1 MHKYDIIITEVSD
14 MKGYL
19 RVASIMPNIKVGNP
33 TYNLREIKDDI
44 NKANT
49 LNAKICVLPELSLTG
64 LNLKSLYHD
73 NNILNSSLDALYNL
87 LTFSSELDIII
98 IASLPFEYNK
108 NIYEVAAIIKS
119 GDILGLVP
127 KNNFIND
134 ENRDFFSILKN
145 NIDNIKL
152 YDKERNIEYN
162 FPFSNNLLFKCDKFD
177 FSVLFSLYNQNSIN
191 SDIFI
196 NLQSIPETVF
206 VDNEITKIK
215 NFSFDT
221 HSTVITSTPGTSESS
236 ERYSYFGRSMIVEH
250 GNLISKNDIIT
261 NHILISD
268 IDLDKSNFI
277 IDENYKKTDS
287 NIIIF
292 SFSNYINNQLSN
304 KLFRDFDK
312 TPYIKKN
319 VNPYKYSLHI
329 INILSVALAKRMNA
343 INCKDIVLG
352 VSGGLDSTLALL
364 VCKKTIE
371 FLSLSND
378 NIHAYSMPGFGT
390 TETTNNYTADLLK
403 SLNVKMNVIN
413 ITNAMNVHFNDI
425 NHNINDTNVTFENAQ
440 ARERTQILMDI
451 ANDINGI
458 VVGTGDLSEIALGF
472 STYNGD
478 QISMYNVNGSVPKT
492 LIKFIL
498 NSIADENIKYK
509 NNILLANT
517 IKNILH
523 MPISPELLPTENGI
537 LLQKTEEILGSYEIH
552 DFILYNYLQYHYDIE
567 KLFDL
572 ALRTFVYNTD
582 NSNIYNEEYIKNCIN
597 IFFSR
602 FYKANYKRTA
612 TADSPDIGL
621 PCLNSNYNFKM
632 PNDSEISVYLN

>member
-1 MHKYDIIITEVSD
+1 

-33 TYNLREIKDDI
+33 TYNLDEIKDDI
-44 NKANT
+44 RKANT
-49 LNAKICVLPELSLTG
+49 LNSKICVLPELSLTG
-64 LNLKSLYHD
+64 LNLESLYYD
-73 NNILNSSLDALYNL
+73 NNLLNSSLDSLFNL

-98 IASLPFEYNK
+98 VVSFPFLYNK
-108 NIYEVAAIIKS
+108 SVYEVAAIIKS
-119 GDILGLVP
+119 GDILGFVP
-127 KNNFIND
+127 KNNFKNN
-134 ENRDFFSILKN
+134 ENKEFFSVLKN
-145 NIDNIKL
+145 NIDNVKL

-162 FPFSNNLLFKCDKFD
+162 FPFSNNLLFKCENFN
-177 FSVLFSLYNQNSIN
+177 FSVLFSLDTENLIN
-191 SDIFI
+191 SDIYI
-196 NLQSIPETVF
+196 NIQSIPETVY
-206 VDNEITKIK
+206 VDNEINNIK
-215 NFSFDT
+215 NFSLNT
-221 HSTVITSTPGTSESS
+221 HSTVLTSSPGPSESS
-236 ERYSYFGRSMIVEH
+236 VRYSYFGRSMIFEH

-268 IDLDKSNFI
+268 IDLDKSNFSNEDTI
-277 IDENYKKTDS
+277 KNNNYK
-287 NIIIF
+287 IIEF
-292 SFSNYINNQLSN
+292 KYNNYINNQLSN

-312 TPYIKKN
+312 TPFIKKN

-343 INCKDIVLG
+343 IGCKNIVLG

-364 VCKKTIE
+364 ICKKTIE
-371 FLSLSND
+371 FLSLSNE

-403 SLNVKMNVIN
+403 SLNVKMNVVN

-425 NHNINDTNVTFENAQ
+425 NHNINNTNITFENAQ
-440 ARERTQILMDI
+440 ARERTQILMDV
-451 ANDINGI
+451 ANEISGI

-478 QISMYNVNGSVPKT
+478 QISMYNVNASVPKT
-492 LIKFIL
+492 LIKYIL
-498 NSIADENIKYK
+498 NSIADENIKFK

-537 LLQKTEEILGSYEIH
+537 LVQKTEEILGSYEIH

-572 ALRTFVYNTD
+572 ALRTFVYNGD
-582 NSNIYNEEYIKNCIN
+582 NNNIYSEEYVKNCIN

-632 PNDSEISVYLN
+632 PNDSEISINLN